1 MHQSAN
7 VPARECNVE
16 RFDKILLSES
26 RTPRWRII
34 ASLFGWIVETGG
46 ELVEL
51 VVAEFR
57 GTTRPRII
65 VERGL
70 KAALFEPIQPIVDGL
85 TIPPIL
91 VLNLSWREP
100 FEILARSGEAFDC
113 FRVGLVRELLADS
126 TFRQVGDLVPFLR
139 HTGTCYSRVPR
150 VPTDSIRP
158 VVLM

>member
-1 MHQSAN
+1 

-16 RFDKILLSES
+16 RFDKVLLSES
-26 RTPRWRII
+26 RTPRWCII

-46 ELVEL
+46 KLVEL

-85 TIPPIL
+85 ASPSTL
-91 VLNLSWREP
+91 VLKLNWRERVKIP
-100 FEILARSGEAFDC
+100 VRTGEVFDR
-113 FRVGLVRELLADS
+113 FRTSLVRGLFADS
-126 TFRQVGDLVPFLR
+126 TF
-139 HTGTCYSRVPR
+139 H
-150 VPTDSIRP
+150 
-158 VVLM
+158 